1 MSIAASV
8 VLYNSD
14 ESVIDNVSTYIDQV
28 DKLYIIDNSESI
40 NSKLVE
46 CLNVNQKIEYVWLK
60 GNLGIATALNVA
72 CEKAIA
78 DGHDYILMMDD
89 DSRAVSTMVEQM
101 LNYEREYA
109 DLKIGIIAAQ
119 SDPNLFSEKIRSVW
133 YTITSGSL
141 MKLSAYEECGGFL
154 DKLFIDA
161 VDHEYCFRLKEKGY
175 HIINLDYLHLE
186 HSIGELKELKLF
198 NKTLYK
204 WSSHNHIRMY
214 YMMRNF
220 LYVLTK
226 YHSTIPVKTKIL
238 LYYSVSRACFFDSM
252 LEGDILRRIKFL
264 VKAFKDYRAGNF
276 GKISL

>member
-14 ESVIDNVSTYIDQV
+14 ESVIGNINTYIDQI
-28 DKLYIIDNSESI
+28 DKLYIIDNSESVNDI
-40 NSKLVE
+40 LVE
-46 CLNVNQKIEYVWLK
+46 HLRVNEKIEYIWLK

-72 CEKAIA
+72 CEKALA

-89 DSRAVSTMVEQM
+89 DSRAVNNMVEQM
-101 LNYEREYA
+101 LCYEREYPG
-109 DLKIGIIAAQ
+109 LKIGIIAAQ

-141 MKLSAYEECGGFL
+141 MKLSAYKECGEFL
-154 DKLFIDA
+154 EKLFIDA

-226 YHSTIPVKTKIL
+226 YHNTIPIKTKIL
-238 LYYSVSRACFFDSM
+238 LYYSVSRACFFDAM
-252 LEGDILRRIKFL
+252 LEDDKLRRIKFL
-264 VKAFKDYRAGNF
+264 GKAFKDYRRDNF
-276 GKISL
+276 GKITL